1 VQQPRI
7 RRIAFIGSG
16 ATGRSV
22 QRDAADAGV
31 KDVSAEPGGKNAMI
45 VFGDADP
52 AAPAAGG
59 GGRDESRHHGRS
71 VLRLCQQAAYPR
83 ITRRCATAMRK
94 HVDYI

>member
-52 AAPAAGG
+52 AGAAAGAVAG
-59 GGRDESRHHGRS
+59 INFVTTAGQSCGSASRLLIRES
-71 VLRLCQQAAYPR
+71 LAAAHCHEKAR
-83 ITRRCATAMRK
+83 
-94 HVDYI
+94 